1 MGWLPRGRHLVI
13 AIPYVWMLLFFL
25 IPFAIILKISF
36 AEVQIAIP
44 PYTDLVSYA
53 EEKLNVVFNLG
64 NYLYLLDDEMYLD
77 SYLQSI
83 QVATI
88 STLLCLLIGYPMA
101 WAIVHSSP
109 AMRIALLMLVVLPSW
124 TSFLI
129 RVYAWIGILKNNGL
143 INNFLMWLGV
153 IDEPLTLLH
162 TNAAVYIGIVYAY
175 LPFMILPIYTALMRM
190 DYSLVEAASDLGAR
204 PYRTFLSIT
213 LPLTKSGIIAGSMLV
228 FIPAV
233 GEFVIPELLGGPDS
247 LLIGR
252 VLWQEFFNNRDW
264 PVASAVAVVMLI
276 ILMVP
281 IIWFYRYQRR
291 EMQES
296 GS

>member
-1 MGWLPRGRHLVI
+1 
-13 AIPYVWMLLFFL
+13 MLLFFL

-53 EEKLNVVFNLG
+53 EEKLNVVFNLS